1 MNMKTKP
8 LLIAIAISVALS
20 NQAIAAYTPNVA
32 AGTTVNG
39 ETIQLNSDVQYVYG
53 TANSTSL
60 AMGKQYID
68 GVANDTNISNSG
80 DQFVEYGGV
89 VNRENISTK
98 GYAEVNGEANDSVIT
113 TGGKLVVN
121 QGALGNTIL
130 ANAGHA
136 NRSVINA
143 GGILQNR
150 LGNDTDTIVNSGG
163 LLESGLEHDTGWKN
177 TGLTKNATINAG
189 GLQTVNN
196 GGSSDGSTVNINGV
210 LKVQYVLHDWF
221 PNDPIGLQYGTADN
235 TVVHGTMENNGGI
248 DNNTLIKSD
257 GSFSVTGNTV
267 DNQKAVSNNATIE
280 GNAKIKEIAQA
291 NHWTIAGS
299 IADYVSLE
307 TDSSE
312 INDSTVNSGN
322 LSINKGTATNTILNN
337 GVMVNVAGADINTV
351 VNGGTYSLG
360 GADAATSSN
369 LTVNSGAS
377 ANINSGTV
385 TDATISGNMCVLPKT
400 STPGTISTL
409 QGNIKIDNGGQL
421 TLINGVNTKSAD
433 VALSGSGGLYLV
445 SNASGSGPND
455 FTLGSMAMNGGNV
468 YFDQASGGAPQV
480 GYSTLTL
487 ASLDGNG
494 SFYMNSELASKLGD
508 FLTVKGQA
516 NGSFDIHIADTG
528 VSPTSNSSLKII
540 QTGGGNAG
548 FTLANKGHVVDVGT
562 YQYQLVADGKGGWA
576 LTPQAAPTVQV
587 IPASVLT
594 PSTPAKQVIPA
605 SVLTPSTPAKQSV
618 PVTVLTPAT
627 QTVPLE
633 LPPEQKPGALMIT
646 PSTAA
651 VLSMATVDP
660 LIFHTELG
668 SVRSRLDQVRSFS
681 HETNVWGHYTTSHS
695 NVEDTAGA
703 GYGMNVNGVTI
714 GADKS
719 NEATNS
725 VTTLGAFFSYSHSD
739 VDFDRG
745 GDGNVD
751 SYSAGVYT
759 SYLHNSGFYFDGVL
773 KANHFGNE
781 INGRMTSG
789 AAAHGDYNT
798 TGIGAHLQGG
808 KYFYFGQ
815 TFIAP
820 YASVTGFTSNSSD
833 FSLSNGMKGHT
844 DPQRSVTGE
853 TGISLGHKFVVH
865 GAQVQPY
872 LKVAVMQEF
881 IDDNTVKVN
890 EDHFTNDV
898 SGTRGA
904 YQLGVDTKVTD
915 MLTVHADAGYT
926 QGRHIEAPWT
936 ANLGA
941 SWSF

>member
-1 MNMKTKP
+1 MTIKTKP
-8 LLIAIAISVALS
+8 LFLAIAISFALANHAVAVQGPVL
-20 NQAIAAYTPNVA
+20 
-32 AGTTVNG
+32 AGTTVDN
-39 ETIQLNSDVQYVYG
+39 ETLTNEQLTLKG
-53 TANSTSL
+53 TANRT
-60 AMGKQYID
+60 
-68 GVANDTNISNSG
+68 
-80 DQFVEYGGV
+80 
-89 VNRENISTK
+89 
-98 GYAEVNGEANDSVIT
+98 
-113 TGGKLVVN
+113 
-121 QGALGNTIL
+121 TIL
-130 ANAGHA
+130 
-136 NRSVINA
+136 
-143 GGILQNR
+143 
-150 LGNDTDTIVNSGG
+150 SGS
-163 LLESGLEHDTGWKN
+163 E
-177 TGLTKNATINAG
+177 LT
-189 GLQTVNN
+189 NN
-196 GGSSDGSTVNINGV
+196 GGT
-210 LKVQYVLHDWF
+210 
-221 PNDPIGLQYGTADN
+221 
-235 TVVHGTMENNGGI
+235 
-248 DNNTLIKSD
+248 DNNTLVKS
-257 GSFSVTGNTV
+257 GGFLRVSTNSSIIG
-267 DNQKAVSNNATIE
+267 QSISNNATIE
-280 GNAKIKEIAQA
+280 SGGQA
-291 NHWTIAGS
+291 AIIGDAHADGWVINGPAGAIDTVVMWSDTTTIS
-299 IADYVSLE
+299 
-307 TDSSE
+307 
-312 INDSTVNSGN
+312 NSTVNGGGFN
-322 LSINKGTATNTILNN
+322 IHHGTATNI
-337 GVMVNVAGADINTV
+337 V
-351 VNGGTYSLG
+351 VNGGRMYTSGSDINTIVNNG
-360 GADAATSSN
+360 GKYEIGGSSYGPNPTSSN
-369 LTVNSGAS
+369 LTVNTGANAIIGKSIITDVTVSGGMIVVPES
-377 ANINSGTV
+377 
-385 TDATISGNMCVLPKT
+385 
-400 STPGTISTL
+400 STL
-409 QGNIKIDNGGQL
+409 QGNISVNKGGELTIQGTGVKSTLSPTLKDNVSINDGGKITFTDG
-421 TLINGVNTKSAD
+421 INSENAKVQVFGA
-433 VALSGSGGLYLV
+433 GSLYLGG
-445 SNASGSGPND
+445 NASVATPND
-455 FTLGSMAMNGGNV
+455 YSLGSMAMNGGNV
-468 YFDQASGGAPQV
+468 YFDQVSGGAPPV
-480 GYSTLTL
+480 GYSSLTL

-494 SFYMNSELASKLGD
+494 SFYMNTELASKLGD

-516 NGSFDIHIADTG
+516 NGNFDIHIADTG
-528 VSPTSNSSLKII
+528 VSPTSNSSLQII

-562 YQYQLVADGKGGWA
+562 YQYQLIADGKGGWA
-576 LTPQAAPTVQV
+576 LTPAKQTIPASVLTPAKQV

-594 PSTPAKQVIPA
+594 PAKQVIPASVLTPAKQVIPA
-605 SVLTPSTPAKQSV
+605 TVLTPSTPAKQSV

-627 QTVPLE
+627 QIAPVE

-660 LIFHTELG
+660 LIFQTELG

-695 NVEDTAGA
+695 NVEDAAGA

-725 VTTLGAFFSYSHSD
+725 VTTLGALFSYSHSD

-815 TFIAP
+815 SFIAP

-872 LKVAVMQEF
+872 LKVAVTQEF

-915 MLTVHADAGYT
+915 RLTVHADAGYT